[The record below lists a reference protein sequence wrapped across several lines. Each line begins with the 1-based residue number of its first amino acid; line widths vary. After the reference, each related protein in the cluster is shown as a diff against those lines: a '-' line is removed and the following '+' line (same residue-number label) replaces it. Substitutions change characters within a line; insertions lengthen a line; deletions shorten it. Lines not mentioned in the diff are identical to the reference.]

1 MPDIPLKTQLVTLP
15 GSLLQALYA
24 LQKEPSAYEWGGG
37 IDFEII
43 GGWPQVE
50 RVLAY
55 FAEVAQVPEEV
66 LTKYERDVEVLFHT
80 HPRQSFVQPS
90 AGDITTFLSSPAQ
103 VSLIIAERE
112 IGLLNKRPNHAILVK
127 KVGEV
132 SLPVFYNPKEFMP
145 KIKKQLD
152 KVGID
157 IFIFPRGKTAPVFDL
172 EVVRRLISE
181 EHVK

>member
-1 MPDIPLKTQLVTLP
+1 MKDIPPKTQLVTLP
-15 GSLLQALYA
+15 SSLLRALYT
-24 LQKEPSAYEWGGG
+24 LQKEPRGYEWGGG

-43 GGWPQVE
+43 GGWPEVE

-55 FAEVAQVPEEV
+55 FADVGKVPEEV

-112 IGLLNKRPNHAILVK
+112 IALLEKRPEHEVLVEK
-127 KVGEV
+127 ASEI
-132 SLPVFYNPKEFMP
+132 SLPAFYNPKEFMP

-152 KVGID
+152 KLGINVL
-157 IFIFPRGKTAPVFDL
+157 IYPRGKTAPVFDL
-172 EVVRRLISE
+172 EIVRRLVSE